1 MTFPSR
7 LAHASRTRL
16 GRPSPACTNA
26 GLRRRSPAAFGET
39 LSICDA
45 MFRARPARTETE
57 GLHSNLKRLAPRPR
71 PRPLPGA
78 FGRSLPPP
86 GACLTTLGTLKIG
99 GHETVPE

>member
-45 MFRARPARTETE
+45 MFRARAARTETE

-71 PRPLPGA
+71 PRPLPGV
-78 FGRSLPPP
+78 FGRRLPRA
-86 GACLTTLGTLKIG
+86 GACLTTLGNLTRG
-99 GHETVPE
+99 RQVTVHG